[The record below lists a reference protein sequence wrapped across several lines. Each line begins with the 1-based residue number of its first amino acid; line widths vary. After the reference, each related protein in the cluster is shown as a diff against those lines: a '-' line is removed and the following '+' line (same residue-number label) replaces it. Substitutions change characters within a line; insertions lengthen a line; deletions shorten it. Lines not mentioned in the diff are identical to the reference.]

1 MIGHDLSFSP
11 VQRHL
16 ILYMLIFF
24 VCAQVSTCMFHKKI
38 ARMFFIYFWLI
49 MECGIHAFCSKYGFS
64 IYELPSPTSTF
75 SFRDGFLIPCL
86 VFNHIWNPSFFPYYL
101 NPSFFPYILSILLS
115 FLIMRRLISSVMI
128 PEMAP
133 RYPKENQDVYK
144 LGKLDLRE
152 RGGTI

>member
-1 MIGHDLSFSP
+1 MPLYF
-11 VQRHL
+11 L
-16 ILYMLIFF
+16 I
-24 VCAQVSTCMFHKKI
+24 
-38 ARMFFIYFWLI
+38 
-49 MECGIHAFCSKYGFS
+49 
-64 IYELPSPTSTF
+64 
-75 SFRDGFLIPCL
+75 LIPCL
-86 VFNHIWNPSFFPYYL
+86 VF
-101 NPSFFPYILSILLS
+101 NPSFFPYILSMHVS